1 MNYAQATE
9 YLFNQVPMFQNVG
22 GVAYKEGLANTLA
35 LDAHFNHP
43 HHKFRSIH
51 VAGTNG
57 KGSVAH
63 TLAAILQT
71 AGYKTGLYTSP
82 HLIDFRE
89 RIRVNGKMITESAVI
104 DFIENERAFFEPLHP
119 SFFELTTA
127 LAFKY
132 FAEQKV
138 DIAVI
143 EVGMGGR
150 LDCTNII
157 TPLLSII
164 TNISLDH
171 VQYLGHTTS
180 QIAHEKAGIIKPN
193 TPVIVGETTQET
205 LPVFITTAKEN
216 NAPIL
221 FADEEHEILSSTQ
234 SKDYRIYKTRHFNEI
249 KGQLCGSFQDKNTAT
264 ILAATNALIK
274 AGIKLNIN
282 HITTG
287 FAHVCQLTDL
297 KARWQKVA
305 TAPDIICDTG
315 HNTGAISYIAEQ
327 LRHLPTKKLYIIIG
341 MAADKDIN
349 GVLRLMP
356 KKAEYYFTK
365 ASVKRALDE
374 YKLQDIANK
383 EGLHGYVF
391 PNVKSAFAAVREKS
405 TPDDTIFIGGSTFVV
420 ADFFRAYNH

>member
-1 MNYAQATE
+1 MNYKEAIE
-9 YLFNQVPMFQNVG
+9 YLFSQVPMFQNVG
-22 GVAYKEGLANTLA
+22 GAAYKEGLANTLA
-35 LDAHFNHP
+35 LDARFNHP
-43 HHKFRSIH
+43 HRKYRSIH

-89 RIRVNGKMITESAVI
+89 RIRVNGKMISECAVI
-104 DFIENERAFFEPLHP
+104 DFIEKERVFFEPLHP

-132 FAEQKV
+132 FAEQEV

-157 TPLLSII
+157 SPLISII

-171 VQYLGHTTS
+171 VQYLGHTTA
-180 QIAHEKAGIIKPN
+180 QIAREKAGIIKPR
-193 TPVIVGETTQET
+193 TPVIVGETTKET
-205 LPVFITTAKEN
+205 RAVFVAEAKRN
-216 NAPIL
+216 NAPIR
-221 FADEEHEILSSTQ
+221 FADETHEVLSSTQ
-234 SKDYRIYKTRHFNEI
+234 FDGYRFYKTRHGEI

-264 ILAATNALIK
+264 ILTATDAL
-274 AGIKLNIN
+274 AETGIHLDNNLIAS
-282 HITTG
+282 G
-287 FAHVCQLTDL
+287 FANVCRLTGL
-297 KARWQKVA
+297 RARWQKLSSH
-305 TAPDIICDTG
+305 PSIICDTG
-315 HNTGAISYIAEQ
+315 HNPGAIRYIGEQ
-327 LRHLPTKKLYIIIG
+327 LRLLPAKKLYIIIG
-341 MAADKDIN
+341 MASDKDIS

-356 KKAEYYFTK
+356 RTANYFFTK

-374 YKLQDIANK
+374 HKLKELAQK
-383 EGLHGYVF
+383 EGLRGEVF
-391 PNVKSAFAAVREKS
+391 PDVRSAFGAAREKA
-405 TPDDTIFIGGSTFVV
+405 TTEDAIFVGGSTFVV
-420 ADFFRAYNH
+420 ADFLRVFTY

>member
-9 YLFNQVPMFQNVG
+9 YLFSQVPMFQNVG

-43 HHKFRSIH
+43 HRKFRSIH

-104 DFIENERAFFEPLHP
+104 DFIENERTFFEPLHP

-171 VQYLGHTTS
+171 VQYLGHTTP

-205 LPVFITTAKEN
+205 RPVFITTAKEN

-287 FAHVCQLTDL
+287 FAHVCQLTGL

-327 LRHLPTKKLYIIIG
+327 LRLLPTKKLYIIIG

-420 ADFFRAYNH
+420 ADFFRTYNH